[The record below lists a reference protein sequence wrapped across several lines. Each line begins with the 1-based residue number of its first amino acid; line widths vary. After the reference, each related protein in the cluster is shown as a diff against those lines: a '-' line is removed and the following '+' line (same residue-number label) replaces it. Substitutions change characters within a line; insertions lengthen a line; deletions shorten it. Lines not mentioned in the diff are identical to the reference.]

1 MNLIARVA
9 VAAVVLFASACT
21 AAEKPTSA
29 YDFKMKALDGKEV
42 DLSKFKGKVVLFVNV
57 ASECGYTPQY
67 TGLQDLYAKHEKDGF
82 VVVGVPSNE
91 FGNQE
96 PGTDDE
102 IAKFCA
108 TNYMVSFPMLAK
120 VSIKGS
126 SAVPLF
132 KYLVSKSDD
141 TKDVG
146 WNFEKFLVDRKGQV
160 VSRFKSAVY
169 PSAEELTKAIQAE
182 LAKK

>member
-1 MNLIARVA
+1 MKALSLIALS
-9 VAAVVLFASACT
+9 LFATAC
-21 AAEKPTSA
+21 AAEEKPMSA
-29 YDFKMKALDGKEV
+29 FEFKMKGLDGKEV
-42 DLSKFKGKVVLFVNV
+42 DFAKFKGKVVLFVNV

-67 TGLQDLYAKHEKDGF
+67 EGLQELYAKHEKAGL

-108 TNYMVSFPMLAK
+108 TNYKVSFPMLSK

-126 SAVPLF
+126 TAVPLF
-132 KYLVSKSDD
+132 KYLVANSGD

-146 WNFEKFLVDRKGQV
+146 WNFEKFLVGRDGKV
-160 VSRFKSAVY
+160 VGRYKSGVD
-169 PSAEELTKAIQAE
+169 PTSDELVKAIAAE
-182 LAKK
+182 LEKK